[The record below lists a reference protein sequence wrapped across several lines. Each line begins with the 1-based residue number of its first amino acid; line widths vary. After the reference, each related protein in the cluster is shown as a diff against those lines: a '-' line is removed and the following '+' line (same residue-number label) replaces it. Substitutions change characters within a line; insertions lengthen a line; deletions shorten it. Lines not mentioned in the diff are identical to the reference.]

1 MLFLLFFEIL
11 DSLKNTYS
19 VALEPYR
26 VTSMFGLLTHI
37 AFNPHICNL
46 HSTLECAFNPIFF
59 SKMCIQPKFKKKWSK
74 HQKLHSIQKIMHI
87 THFSNIFSEIILRNP
102 KASPGSPYCT
112 LSYLTLTRSQGATPR
127 TYRTVSQLTLPEVEP
142 QWARPRSPGPPI
154 EYLNL
159 PNPFLV
165 NRSKQKAAEHYGTR
179 ELKQVTLKCLLNAY

>member
-102 KASPGSPYCT
+102 KASPRIPV
-112 LSYLTLTRSQGATPR
+112 LYLK
-127 TYRTVSQLTLPEVEP
+127 
-142 QWARPRSPGPPI
+142 
-154 EYLNL
+154 L
-159 PNPFLV
+159 PNP
-165 NRSKQKAAEHYGTR
+165 NPKPGGNAADLPYGISTYLTQSR
-179 ELKQVTLKCLLNAY
+179 TPVGTPPDLP